1 MAGEILTSGLSV
13 LSLEDGYT
21 FGIGLNAYLTY
32 ANAARVVGSLLL
44 EVKLD
49 FVLAQSNKMRI
60 RVYRKNLGTTYWG
73 LNAKEDLDSTD
84 GTTKTF
90 TYYQNAI
97 AAWLIIIEPLRYN
110 VRTVRCHIH
119 IDSDNAV
126 TNYANSGKLLRICN
140 NPQVDAHAF
149 AYPFDITVSELNGY
163 ETFGVTTSVGTL
175 LQDGQWIFGRD

>member
-1 MAGEILTSGLSV
+1 MAGEILTGGLSV

-60 RVYRKNLGTTYWG
+60 RVYRKNIGTTYWF
-73 LNAKEDLDSTD
+73 LSNTQDLDSTD

-90 TYYQNAI
+90 TYSQKAI
-97 AAWLIIIEPLRYN
+97 ATWLIIIEPLQYN

-126 TNYANSGKLLRICN
+126 SALSNSGSLLRICN

-149 AYPFDITVSELNGY
+149 AYPFDITVSELNSY
-163 ETFGVTTSVGTL
+163 ETFVVTTSVGTL
-175 LQDGQWIFGRD
+175 LQDGQWIFGRN